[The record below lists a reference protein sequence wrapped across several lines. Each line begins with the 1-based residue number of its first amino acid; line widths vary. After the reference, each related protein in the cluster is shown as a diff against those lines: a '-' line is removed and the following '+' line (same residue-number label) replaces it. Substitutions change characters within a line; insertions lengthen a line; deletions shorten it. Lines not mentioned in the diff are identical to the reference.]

1 MLFDGKKGERVYRGT
16 SIEHAKTWLGVV
28 GEDLEVELELK
39 TPEKINYITISMLE
53 NLDMKAIFPKQIDVY
68 GKSSN
73 GKYKLVNS
81 LTIPVQHQPDERISY
96 FEDFTIP
103 VDLKGY
109 NQVKIRALNHINF
122 PNAPVYKKWKKKKSW
137 IFSDELIFW

>member
-1 MLFDGKKGERVYRGT
+1 
-16 SIEHAKTWLGVV
+16 
-28 GEDLEVELELK
+28 
-39 TPEKINYITISMLE
+39 
-53 NLDMKAIFPKQIDVY
+53 MKAIFPKQIDVY

-109 NQVKIRALNHINF
+109 NQVKIRALNHITF